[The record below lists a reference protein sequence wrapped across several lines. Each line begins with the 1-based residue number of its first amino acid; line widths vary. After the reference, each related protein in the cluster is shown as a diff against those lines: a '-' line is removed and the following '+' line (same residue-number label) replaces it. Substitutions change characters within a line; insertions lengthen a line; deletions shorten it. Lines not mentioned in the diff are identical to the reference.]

1 VRLKRCSAR
10 AENEVKERI
19 EKERGCTGK
28 KKKIMLKSQQE
39 RPVNKEEKSKTW
51 GQNRKKKEKEWA

>member
-1 VRLKRCSAR
+1 MRRNKRQKHGKIR
-10 AENEVKERI
+10 E
-19 EKERGCTGK
+19 EK
-28 KKKIMLKSQQE
+28 